1 MVFSALHSTAL
12 SSAQQQPRW
21 DSAPAG
27 SRHPHSQRRT
37 QNCTAHSQAQAQPIT
52 LSPKA
57 LVRAPSEQS
66 KVYERLEESVAKK
79 VNLCAAAASLIITG
93 TRRYFA
99 LSASLGPRSPRFENA
114 GLRRNGGWKL
124 VQRGDRRRGYSTRCG
139 KVRGRYRSRMRDIV
153 ARRTFEAGACSYVK
167 AAYDGDARDRRTR

>member
-1 MVFSALHSTAL
+1 MSGAPL
-12 SSAQQQPRW
+12 SSLHFFQAAQTVAPELRSFDCYTPKKALYGIFRAAFNSSLDAPQQPRW

-66 KVYERLEESVAKK
+66 KVYERLEQSVAKK
-79 VNLCAAAASLIITG
+79 VNLCAAAASLITG

-99 LSASLGPRSPRFENA
+99 LSASLGRRSPRFENA

-124 VQRGDRRRGYSTRCG
+124 VQRGDRRRG
-139 KVRGRYRSRMRDIV
+139 
-153 ARRTFEAGACSYVK
+153 
-167 AAYDGDARDRRTR
+167 

>member
-1 MVFSALHSTAL
+1 MISRRGTSRAVPVAPTFLPSGADPTAPELRSFDCYTPKKALYGIFRAAFNSPL
-12 SSAQQQPRW
+12 DAQQQPRW

-27 SRHPHSQRRT
+27 SRHPHSQRRP
-37 QNCTAHSQAQAQPIT
+37 QNCKAHSQVQAQPIT

-79 VNLCAAAASLIITG
+79 VNLCAAAASIITG

-114 GLRRNGGWKL
+114 GLRRNGGGKL
-124 VQRGDRRRGYSTRCG
+124 VQRGDRRRG
-139 KVRGRYRSRMRDIV
+139 
-153 ARRTFEAGACSYVK
+153 
-167 AAYDGDARDRRTR
+167 